1 MGTEKLNTEIRK
13 EQIAQATLELVA
25 AGGLKKL
32 SVAAVA
38 RRVGLVPSALY
49 RHFKGKE
56 EVLDATL
63 GLIQEKLLGNVK
75 AISEETNDAVEQLR
89 GLLMRHV
96 RMIRENRGIPQIIF
110 SQDFYIGHPDRR
122 DRVYRGISTY
132 LAEVARI
139 IRRGQEAGQIRD
151 DVDPE
156 TASVVFLGFVQPS
169 AILWHMS
176 DGDFDVTRQAQ
187 RAWPLFLRTIQNG
200 VAIAHN
206 EARWSKTPR
215 PHWQRAT

>member
-1 MGTEKLNTEIRK
+1 MATEKLDTQVRQ

-49 RHFKGKE
+49 RHFKGKD

-63 GLIQEKLLGNVK
+63 GLIQDKLRDNVR
-75 AISEETNDAVEQLR
+75 AVSEETDDALEQLH

-110 SQDFYIGHPDRR
+110 SQDFYAGHPDRR
-122 DRVYRGISTY
+122 SRVYRGIRSY

-139 IRRGQEAGQIRD
+139 VRDGREAGQVGRE
-151 DVDPE
+151 VDCE
-156 TASVVFLGFVQPS
+156 VAAVMFLGLVQPS
-169 AILWHMS
+169 AILWHLS

-187 RAWPLFLRTIQNG
+187 RAWPLFLKAIQDG
-200 VAIAHN
+200 AASPPE
-206 EARWSKTPR
+206 EARKGR
-215 PHWQRAT
+215 EGERK

>member
-1 MGTEKLNTEIRK
+1 MATARLDTQVRK
-13 EQIAQATLELVA
+13 EQIAQATLELVV

-63 GLIQEKLLGNVK
+63 GLIQDKLLGNVR
-75 AISEETNDAVEQLR
+75 AVGEETDDAVEQLH

-110 SQDFYIGHPDRR
+110 SQDFYIDHPDRR
-122 DRVYRGISTY
+122 GRVYRGIRSY
-132 LAEVARI
+132 LSEVARI
-139 IRRGQEAGQIRD
+139 IRQGQEAGQIGRH
-151 DVDPE
+151 VDPDV
-156 TASVVFLGFVQPS
+156 ASVMFLGLVQPS

-176 DGDFDVTRQAQ
+176 GGDFDVTRQAQ
-187 RAWPLFLRTIQNG
+187 RAWPLF
-200 VAIAHN
+200 
-206 EARWSKTPR
+206 
-215 PHWQRAT
+215 QRAIQGGAASPPDEVKKDQEGERK

>member
-1 MGTEKLNTEIRK
+1 MATEKLDTQVRR

-49 RHFKGKE
+49 RHFKGKD

-63 GLIQEKLLGNVK
+63 GLIQDKLLDNVK
-75 AISEETNDAVEQLR
+75 AVSEETDDALEQLH

-110 SQDFYIGHPDRR
+110 SQDFYTGHPDRR
-122 DRVYRGISTY
+122 SRVYRGIRSY
-132 LAEVARI
+132 LAEVAGI
-139 IRRGQEAGQIRD
+139 IRRGQQAGQVGRQ
-151 DVDPE
+151 VDPE
-156 TASVVFLGFVQPS
+156 VAAVMFLGLVQPS
-169 AILWHMS
+169 AILWHLS

-187 RAWPLFLRTIQNG
+187 RAWPLFRR
-200 VAIAHN
+200 AIED
-206 EARWSKTPR
+206 EAAISLDETRKS
-215 PHWQRAT
+215 RAGERR

>member
-1 MGTEKLNTEIRK
+1 MAVEKLDTQIRK

-49 RHFKGKE
+49 RHFKGKD

-63 GLIQEKLLGNVK
+63 ELIQDKLLENVR
-75 AISEETNDAVEQLR
+75 AVGEETDDALEQLH

-110 SQDFYIGHPDRR
+110 SQDFYTGHPDRR
-122 DRVYRGISTY
+122 GRVYRGIRSY

-139 IRRGQEAGQIRD
+139 IRSGQEAGQIGRE
-151 DVDPE
+151 VDPE
-156 TASVVFLGFVQPS
+156 AASVMFLGLVQPS
-169 AILWHMS
+169 AILWHLS

-187 RAWPLFLRTIQNG
+187 RAWPLFRKAIQDG
-200 VAIAHN
+200 A
-206 EARWSKTPR
+206 ARPPDAAKQGR
-215 PHWQRAT
+215 ERERK